1 MMESK
6 TVLVTGG
13 AGYIGSHTCKL
24 LDESGY
30 TPVVYDNLVYGHEW
44 AVKWG
49 PLERGDILDNAKL
62 TNVIKK
68 YNPVGV
74 IHFAAYAYVGESI
87 ENPAKYYM
95 NNISGTISLLEAM
108 RNTGVRDIVFSSTC
122 ATYGIPEV
130 TPISENHPQN
140 PINPYGFT
148 KLVIEHA
155 LTDYASGH
163 GFRCGI
169 LRYFNAAGAAPDGE
183 IGEDHD
189 PETHLIPLAVRA
201 AFDDTYTLSIFG
213 SDYDTPDGTA
223 IRDYIHVADL
233 ASAHVLGLEYLRKIK
248 QSFYVNLGT
257 GIGRSVAEV
266 LDAIERVS
274 GKSVKSTIS
283 SRRKGDPPVL
293 VADNSAAKKILS
305 WEPNFKTID
314 SIVDSAVNWHHKHSN
329 SWGKE

>member
-1 MMESK
+1 MKESK

-49 PLERGDILDNAKL
+49 PLEQGDLLDNAKL
-62 TNVIKK
+62 TNVIKN

-74 IHFAAYAYVGESI
+74 IHFAAYADVDESV
-87 ENPAKYYM
+87 ENPSKYYT
-95 NNISGTISLLEAM
+95 NNVCGTISLLETM
-108 RNTGVRDIVFSSTC
+108 RNTDVRDIVFSSTC
-122 ATYGIPEV
+122 ATYGIPQL
-130 TPISENHPQN
+130 TPISEDHPQN

-163 GFRCGI
+163 DFRCGI
-169 LRYFNAAGAAPDGE
+169 LRYFNAAGADPDGE

-189 PETHLIPLAVRA
+189 PETHLIPLAIRA

-223 IRDYIHVADL
+223 IRDYIHVTDL
-233 ASAHVLGLEYLRKIK
+233 ASAHVLGLEYLHNTK
-248 QSFYVNLGT
+248 QSFHVNLGT
-257 GIGRSVAEV
+257 GIGHSVAEV
-266 LDAIERVS
+266 SDAVERVS
-274 GKSVKSTIS
+274 GKSVKSVIS

-305 WEPNFKTID
+305 WEPKFNTID
-314 SIVDSAVNWHHKHSN
+314 SIVDSAVNWHHKYSN
-329 SWGKE
+329 LRGKK